1 MARSAQ
7 VPTERALTA
16 RYSGAAPARWSD
28 GREMQWHAR
37 QEVRAG
43 WAEKPDFFARWRMPA
58 SARSLLFV
66 SGTFSIAEFGSPTAL
81 RELTVGPAGKDD
93 ER

>member
-1 MARSAQ
+1 MRVLSRLFANNRAWAEEMAR
-7 VPTERALTA
+7 
-16 RYSGAAPARWSD
+16 
-28 GREMQWHAR
+28 RE
-37 QEVRAG
+37 
-43 WAEKPDFFARWRMPA
+43 PDFFARWRMPA